1 MENATIFDY
10 ERMCRTNDCES
21 CPFKLSGKGE
31 DVGCADFIIANTN
44 KANEIILKWCK
55 EHQIKTRQ
63 SEFLKIIPNL
73 VLNVSEGY
81 VDICPNDI
89 DEDFNCKQLCDNY
102 TICRDCKKDYWFAE
116 VDKNE

>member
-1 MENATIFDY
+1 MKIYHVAKTVSICHLCITEQPD
-10 ERMCRTNDCES
+10 
-21 CPFKLSGKGE
+21 
-31 DVGCADFIIANTN
+31 

-63 SEFLKIIPNL
+63 SKLQKIIPKL

-89 DEDFNCKQLCDNY
+89 DKDFNCKQLCDNY
-102 TICRDCKKDYWFAE
+102 NICRDCKKDYWLAE
-116 VDKNE
+116 VDENERI